1 MALNHPAYWAWV
13 WGQHGGPCLAL
24 KPGQAQHSFQ
34 LIHKSICPI
43 SITDCGPENPY
54 GEAYNFD
61 ENLKN
66 IKWLKLRPDDKSLM
80 HFQARDWS
88 MHFWTPNPSM
98 HFWAL
103 GGPNSSM
110 HFWNQIHRCTF
121 EILGFKIHRC
131 TFETKSIDALL
142 KSWGSKFIDALLK
155 PNPSMHFWN
164 LGVQNSSM
172 HFWNQIH
179 RCTFEILGFKIHRC
193 TFETKSIDALLKSWG
208 SKFID
213 ALLFFWGWK
222 STSSMYLE
230 APGALMKVKLNRS
243 PGPHFVHW
251 RNFWFFNLSSMYLEA
266 PGALTLNAMG
276 MSHWCNLMSPN
287 MGINHVPPMTRES
300 MHLEA
305 PDTLMNF

>member
-1 MALNHPAYWAWV
+1 
-13 WGQHGGPCLAL
+13 
-24 KPGQAQHSFQ
+24 
-34 LIHKSICPI
+34 
-43 SITDCGPENPY
+43 
-54 GEAYNFD
+54 
-61 ENLKN
+61 
-66 IKWLKLRPDDKSLM
+66 M
-80 HFQARDWS
+80 HFWNLGVQNSS
-88 MHFWTPNPSM
+88 MHFLKPNPSM
-98 HFWAL
+98 HFW
-103 GGPNSSM
+103 
-110 HFWNQIHRCTF
+110 
-121 EILGFKIHRC
+121 FKIHRC

-142 KSWGSKFIDALLK
+142 KSWGSNFIDALLK

-164 LGVQNSSM
+164 LGVQISSM

-179 RCTFEILGFKIHRC
+179 RCTF
-193 TFETKSIDALLKSWG
+193 G

-230 APGALMKVKLNRS
+230 APGALMKVKLNLS
-243 PGPHFVHW
+243 PESHFVHW

-266 PGALTLNAMG
+266 PGALTLTAMG

>member
-1 MALNHPAYWAWV
+1 MDFSWLWTTLPTEPGSEASTVVHV
-13 WGQHGGPCLAL
+13 WRSNLARHSTAFSSFTSL
-24 KPGQAQHSFQ
+24 FVQSQLLIADQKIHMGRPTTLTRISKISSDSDWGLMINRWCTFRPGIDQ
-34 LIHKSICPI
+34 
-43 SITDCGPENPY
+43 
-54 GEAYNFD
+54 
-61 ENLKN
+61 
-66 IKWLKLRPDDKSLM
+66 
-80 HFQARDWS
+80 
-88 MHFWTPNPSM
+88 
-98 HFWAL
+98 
-103 GGPNSSM
+103 
-110 HFWNQIHRCTF
+110 CTF
-121 EILGFKIHRC
+121 EHKIHRC
-131 TFETKSIDALL
+131 TFEL
-142 KSWGSKFIDALLK
+142 WG
-155 PNPSMHFWN
+155 
-164 LGVQNSSM
+164 GQ
-172 HFWNQIH
+172 
-179 RCTFEILGFKIHRC
+179 IHRC

-287 MGINHVPPMTRES
+287 MGINHVPPITRES